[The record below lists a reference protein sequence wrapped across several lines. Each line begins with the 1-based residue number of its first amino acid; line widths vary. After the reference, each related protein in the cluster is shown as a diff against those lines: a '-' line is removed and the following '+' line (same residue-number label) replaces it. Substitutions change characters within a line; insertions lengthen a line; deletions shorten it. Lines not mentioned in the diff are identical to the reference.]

1 MNLLIFLAFFNGI
14 FTLKKTLN
22 FPGDDSFMMKILHD
36 DSIFDAFMLSGA
48 MSRDEMNA
56 LLRANGIP
64 LEVSLKLYEK
74 LMGHW
79 IYKILS

>member
-1 MNLLIFLAFFNGI
+1 MNLVTFIVFLYGI
-14 FTLKKTLN
+14 LAVKKPLK
-22 FPGDDSFMMKILHD
+22 FPGDDYFMMKILHD

>member
-1 MNLLIFLAFFNGI
+1 MNLMTLLSFVYGI
-14 FTLKKTLN
+14 FAIEKTLN
-22 FPGDDSFMMKILHD
+22 FPGDDSFMMKVLHD

-48 MSRDEMNA
+48 MSRNEMNA
-56 LLRANGIP
+56 MLRANGIP

>member
-1 MNLLIFLAFFNGI
+1 MSTFLVFLYGI
-14 FTLKKTLN
+14 FAVKKTLN
-22 FPGDDSFMMKILHD
+22 FPGDDFIMKILHD

-64 LEVSLKLYEK
+64 LEISLKLYEK

>member
-1 MNLLIFLAFFNGI
+1 MNLLTFLVFLYGI
-14 FTLKKTLN
+14 FAATKPLN

>member
-1 MNLLIFLAFFNGI
+1 MNLVTFIVFLYGI
-14 FTLKKTLN
+14 LAVKKPLN
-22 FPGDDSFMMKILHD
+22 FPGDDYFMMKILHD